1 MANSI
6 GQLDKL
12 IEKKVDKKITEFSQS
27 LTDQIT
33 KFLKDNGDYHGEYLY
48 IVTDWEKDNNGNYI
62 PTAHKHQSTHQL
74 RRDFIHGLSLTV
86 KDKMITK
93 ETKELLDKVELLG

>member
-12 IEKKVDKKITEFSQS
+12 IEQKVDKKIKEFSES

-33 KFLKDNGDYHGEYLY
+33 KFLKDNGDYPGEYLY
-48 IVTDWEKDNNGNYI
+48 IVTDWEKDNNGNYMPI
-62 PTAHKHQSTHQL
+62 AHKHQNIHQL
-74 RRDFIHGLSLTV
+74 KKDFIYGLSLII
-86 KDKMITK
+86 KDKMIRK
-93 ETKELLDKVELLG
+93 ETQELLDKVKLIG